1 MRQGG
6 DWQAFRLEIAALHA
20 KATTEDEYVTLLEAH
35 RILVVLGK
43 SVFDQETYAKL
54 LPITDS
60 EYRMLLNKEAME
72 DGIINPLLLDRV
84 IRREVEVG
92 RLDPSDSL
100 RTLAASG
107 ALVIGESAEIT
118 AHRCK
123 QGDWFFYGTLIT
135 SLLSAVF
142 ELISQSP
149 LWLIPAGLLFGWFL
163 NDREHKRIKA
173 TFAARRNH
181 TRV

>member
-1 MRQGG
+1 MSQGG

-20 KATTEDEYVTLLEAH
+20 KATREDEYVTLLEAH

-43 SVFDQETYAKL
+43 SVYDQETYAKL
-54 LPITDS
+54 LPIADS

-84 IRREVEVG
+84 ISREVEVG

-118 AHRCK
+118 AHKCK

-142 ELISQSP
+142 ELISQSA

-173 TFAARRNH
+173 TVAARRKH
-181 TRV
+181 ARV

>member
-60 EYRMLLNKEAME
+60 E
-72 DGIINPLLLDRV
+72 
-84 IRREVEVG
+84 
-92 RLDPSDSL
+92 
-100 RTLAASG
+100 
-107 ALVIGESAEIT
+107 
-118 AHRCK
+118 
-123 QGDWFFYGTLIT
+123 
-135 SLLSAVF
+135 
-142 ELISQSP
+142 
-149 LWLIPAGLLFGWFL
+149 
-163 NDREHKRIKA
+163 
-173 TFAARRNH
+173 
-181 TRV
+181 